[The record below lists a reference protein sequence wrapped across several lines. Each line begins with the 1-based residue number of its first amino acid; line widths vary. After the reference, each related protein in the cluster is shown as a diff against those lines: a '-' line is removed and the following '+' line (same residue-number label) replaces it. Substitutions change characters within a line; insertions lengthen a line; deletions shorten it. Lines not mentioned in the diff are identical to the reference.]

1 MLFCAGTFPD
11 IFEAKVP
18 LVYPAKILNGLA
30 RALSK
35 NSNINV
41 LRDSGLRNVQPVCRL
56 SIIPG
61 LAQDQ
66 ESIQPLI

>member
-1 MLFCAGTFPD
+1 MIGQMEPALFIVVQKFG
-11 IFEAKVP
+11 
-18 LVYPAKILNGLA
+18 LVISLQKF
-30 RALSK
+30 
-35 NSNINV
+35 NV

-66 ESIQPLI
+66 ESIQLLI